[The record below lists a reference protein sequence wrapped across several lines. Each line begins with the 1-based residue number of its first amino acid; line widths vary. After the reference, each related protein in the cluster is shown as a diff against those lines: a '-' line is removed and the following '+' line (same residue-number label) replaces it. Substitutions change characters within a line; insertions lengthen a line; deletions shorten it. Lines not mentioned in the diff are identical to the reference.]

1 MKCHFSNILLVYL
14 LLQQWSPSSVTA
26 VAFKDI
32 FGAGGLVE
40 IDGDDTY
47 ACTIILG
54 RESQNLEFMKHF
66 LFSIKLWLNN
76 C

>member
-1 MKCHFSNILLVYL
+1 MVYL

-26 VAFKDI
+26 VAFQDI

-40 IDGDDTY
+40 IDGDDTC